1 MNEYDLMRNALSRY
15 GLDRG
20 AVYRAAR
27 QAGAVAATKG
37 APTMKKSR
45 VTGFAAVLAAVC
57 LGAGVCAAGYYLTAG
72 QAAREMGE
80 SAVAQLLE
88 SPDAVTV
95 NETQTDAGYDV
106 TLLGMVTGEHLTDA
120 WSGYWNGDA
129 PQNGTTYAVL
139 SVSRSDGQPMPARD
153 EDETFGLMNSFA
165 QARLARPEL
174 SPAEYWLDPERQD
187 VVVDGVRYLLVAC
200 DNVEIF
206 ADQSVVLCV
215 STGSPF
221 YSNEAFSYD
230 PATGAIT
237 ANEEYEGVNLVF
249 TLPLDASKADPEA
262 AQEFLNA
269 WKTGEVES
277 SLPEEGAAGDAAG
290 LADAVADMADTASD
304 YPTPESVRAVGE
316 LLTTET
322 VPFAQDVRMEDGTP
336 MGDGWQI
343 GDGAFFGD
351 GFAPQQGTCSVLAV
365 SDMDGQTLAYLGT
378 LNADNTM
385 TVETWKIG

>member
-88 SPDAVTV
+88 SPDAVTI

-120 WSGYWNGDA
+120 WSSYWNGDV

-139 SVSRSDGQPMPARD
+139 SVSRSDGSSGSSVP
-153 EDETFGLMNSFA
+153 G
-165 QARLARPEL
+165 ARLIPDSALHFSLWARKTSISVCPPGMRMRL
-174 SPAEYWLDPERQD
+174 S
-187 VVVDGVRYLLVAC
+187 V
-200 DNVEIF
+200 
-206 ADQSVVLCV
+206 
-215 STGSPF
+215 
-221 YSNEAFSYD
+221 
-230 PATGAIT
+230 
-237 ANEEYEGVNLVF
+237 
-249 TLPLDASKADPEA
+249 
-262 AQEFLNA
+262 
-269 WKTGEVES
+269 
-277 SLPEEGAAGDAAG
+277 
-290 LADAVADMADTASD
+290 
-304 YPTPESVRAVGE
+304 
-316 LLTTET
+316 
-322 VPFAQDVRMEDGTP
+322 
-336 MGDGWQI
+336 
-343 GDGAFFGD
+343 
-351 GFAPQQGTCSVLAV
+351 
-365 SDMDGQTLAYLGT
+365 
-378 LNADNTM
+378 
-385 TVETWKIG
+385 